1 MRTSIRVAVI
11 NIPEEER
18 CPTCGAE
25 LPAGATECPE
35 CGEKIQTAT
44 EEAASSEEQPKEETV
59 TETEAEAPAAEEPA
73 GERSPMM
80 FWLGVILAIVG
91 FLGGPIISWAHDAFK
106 WEIIGKNFDSFG
118 WLNMT
123 VAVIG
128 VVIGIVG
135 VVMMLMGMKKSA
147 PSGEATE
154 EKSE

>member
-1 MRTSIRVAVI
+1 MI

-35 CGEKIQTAT
+35 CGEKLPAAAEETA
-44 EEAASSEEQPKEETV
+44 AAPSEEQPKEEAV
-59 TETEAEAPAAEEPA
+59 TETEAPAEEPA

-106 WEIIGKNFDSFG
+106 WEIIGKNFDAFG

-128 VVIGIVG
+128 IVIGIVG

-147 PSGEATE
+147 PSGEAKEEEKTE
-154 EKSE
+154 EKTE

>member
-1 MRTSIRVAVI
+1 MI

-35 CGEKIQTAT
+35 CGEKVT
-44 EEAASSEEQPKEETV
+44 PKA
-59 TETEAEAPAAEEPA
+59 AEAPAPEPAPEAQAQPTEETPTETEETPAPEPA

-91 FLGGPIISWAHDAFK
+91 FLGGPIVSWLHDALK
-106 WEIIGKNFDSFG
+106 WNIIGTNFETFG

-123 VAVIG
+123 VAFIG
-128 VVIGIVG
+128 IVIGIIG

-147 PSGEATE
+147 PSGEAKE
-154 EKSE
+154 

>member
-1 MRTSIRVAVI
+1 MI

-35 CGEKIQTAT
+35 CGEKLQQPAAEQQPETT
-44 EEAASSEEQPKEETV
+44 EEPKTE
-59 TETEAEAPAAEEPA
+59 TETEAEPTPEPT

-106 WEIIGKNFDSFG
+106 MEIIGKNFETFG

-123 VAVIG
+123 VAIIG
-128 VVIGIVG
+128 VVIGIIG

-147 PSGEATE
+147 PAESTE
-154 EKSE
+154 EKTEEKTE